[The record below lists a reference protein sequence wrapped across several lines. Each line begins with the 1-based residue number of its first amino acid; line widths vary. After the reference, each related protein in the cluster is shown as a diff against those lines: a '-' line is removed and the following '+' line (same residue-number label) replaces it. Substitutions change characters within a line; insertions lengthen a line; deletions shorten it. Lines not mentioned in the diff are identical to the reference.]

1 MTGCRILFMC
11 IQNLYTIYVYCW
23 WRRRGSNPR
32 PSDCEPDALPAEL
45 RPHVLRTI
53 AILAL
58 WGEDGKDLL
67 LKWVIFLNFS
77 FEDAGIYMVKFS

>member
-1 MTGCRILFMC
+1 
-11 IQNLYTIYVYCW
+11 
-23 WRRRGSNPR
+23 
-32 PSDCEPDALPAEL
+32 
-45 RPHVLRTI
+45 VLRTI

-77 FEDAGIYMVKFS
+77 FEDGGICMVKFS